1 MRVFRIAHL
10 AQHELDRLQLFQG
23 GFPAR
28 FFLAQGRGVFA
39 TLRALSAGPIVQ
51 LWSHKRPVTAR
62 PRRSRSLGR
71 RTAVH
76 PLPSIR
82 GDPNPLALRLGSQA
96 ARNLSKLPCRGTS
109 GLEPRSRAPH
119 RHGMAM
125 AEEVAEAI
133 MSLRRKRPFWGPK
146 KLRAVLQRRD
156 PKRLWPAPST
166 IGDLLRRQGL
176 SQPRRRR
183 RRAVPLTQP
192 FLPVHE
198 PNDLWCI
205 DFKGWFRTADGQRCD
220 PLTITDADSRFL
232 IECRIVAET
241 IEAVQ
246 PVVDQAFHELGLPR
260 AIRSDNGAPFA
271 SSTSPGG
278 LTRLSVHW
286 VKLGIR
292 LERIEPGA
300 PQQNGRHERMHAT
313 LKAETSRPP
322 AATAAEQQARF
333 DRFRNDFNDNR
344 PHEALGQVPPTSR
357 YRPSPRA
364 YPNKIEE
371 PWYDADHAVR
381 KVRSNGEI
389 RWGGNM
395 IFLSEALIG
404 EPVGIAETEAGDWL
418 VRFAEID
425 LGIIDRQTKKLRRFT
440 AGRPAP
446 HEQAPMPASKS
457 AQLHPQELR

>member
-1 MRVFRIAHL
+1 MDEKTAFIAECLRGELPMTALCERYGISRDTGYRLLRRYRAEGSGGL
-10 AQHELDRLQLFQG
+10 A
-23 GFPAR
+23 
-28 FFLAQGRGVFA
+28 
-39 TLRALSAGPIVQ
+39 
-51 LWSHKRPVTAR
+51 
-62 PRRSRSLGR
+62 
-71 RTAVH
+71 
-76 PLPSIR
+76 
-82 GDPNPLALRLGSQA
+82 
-96 ARNLSKLPCRGTS
+96 
-109 GLEPRSRAPH
+109 PRSRAPH
-119 RHGMAM
+119 RHGLAM
-125 AEEVAEAI
+125 STEIAAAI
-133 MSLRRKRPFWGPK
+133 MSLRRRRPYWGPK
-146 KLRAVLQRRD
+146 KLRAVLQREA
-156 PKRLWPAPST
+156 PKQRWPAPST
-166 IGDLLRRQGL
+166 IGDLLRRDGL
-176 SQPRRRR
+176 SAPRRRQ

-232 IECRIVAET
+232 IDCRIVPET
-241 IEAVQ
+241 IEAVR
-246 PVVDQAFHELGLPR
+246 PVVDQAFRELGLPR

-271 SSTSPGG
+271 SSSSPGG

-322 AATAAEQQARF
+322 AATAAEQQVRF
-333 DRFRNDFNDNR
+333 DRFRHDFNDNR
-344 PHEALGQVPPTSR
+344 PHEALGQVPPTSH
-357 YRPSPRA
+357 YRSSSRP
-364 YPNKIEE
+364 YPDKIKE

-389 RWGGNM
+389 RWGGEM

-418 VRFAEID
+418 VRFADID
-425 LGIIDRQTKKLRRFT
+425 LGIIDRQSKKLRRFT
-440 AGRPAP
+440 AARPPRHPETPGLAAGP
-446 HEQAPMPASKS
+446 V
-457 AQLHPQELR
+457 QLEPLELG